1 MTRNRNK
8 SNWQLINN
16 VLPQVPETRGQN
28 ITSRIC
34 DGRNGKVV
42 TSKMKSP
49 GSKRKQIKIVDE
61 LKDPKVIQSQF
72 KTRTKFI
79 KNGGL
84 ENYVKNELKIH
95 L

>member
-1 MTRNRNK
+1 
-8 SNWQLINN
+8 
-16 VLPQVPETRGQN
+16 
-28 ITSRIC
+28 
-34 DGRNGKVV
+34 
-42 TSKMKSP
+42 MKNP
-49 GSKRKQIKIVDE
+49 GSKRKQIQIVDM

-72 KTRTKFI
+72 KTRKKFM